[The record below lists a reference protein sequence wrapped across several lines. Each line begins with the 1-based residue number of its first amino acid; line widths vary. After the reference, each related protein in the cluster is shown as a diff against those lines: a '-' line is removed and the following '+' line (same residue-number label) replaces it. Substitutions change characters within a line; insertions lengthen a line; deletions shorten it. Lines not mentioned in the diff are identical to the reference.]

1 MQNTAKPWEKDPI
14 IQQADKPLDFSAYGE
29 LVEPTPVTHINSL
42 AALNAFKASNPEAKT
57 IGDGIVVRQITQ
69 DEWLAKAKQ
78 DNQSDRVMDKQS
90 GMSGWMT
97 QDGNHVMIKL
107 GTDIPY
113 DLTAPDNGPAALL
126 RNNTANVEADPEEL
140 DYDGEFSDRDF
151 DLFADVVGQIESNG
165 DYTVVGGYND
175 HYQGKYQFGRLA
187 LKDVGIGFS
196 KEARQAFLQDPEL
209 QETAFQS
216 LTMQNHKT
224 LMRLSGKYR
233 RLSQREQLAILA
245 MAHNAGAGGALD
257 YLRTGKDT
265 ADGFGT
271 AGTSYINAVRSAFQG
286 GEA

>member
-1 MQNTAKPWEKDPI
+1 MQNEAKPWSKDPI
-14 IQQADKPLDFSAYGE
+14 KQSAAPAYIRSLGDLREFRTKSPQTLKLADG
-29 LVEPTPVTHINSL
+29 
-42 AALNAFKASNPEAKT
+42 T
-57 IGDGIVVRQITQ
+57 IVRQLTDQ
-69 DEWLAKAKQ
+69 EFLAKAEQ
-78 DNQSDRVMDKQS
+78 DNASDIKMHRQS
-90 GMSGWMT
+90 GMSGWIT
-97 QDGNHVMIKL
+97 EEGGQHILIKL
-107 GTDIPY
+107 DADSPY
-113 DLTAPDNGPAALL
+113 DLTVPDES
-126 RNNTANVEADPEEL
+126 TATSLSSDISNMKSDPEEL
-140 DYDGEFSDRDF
+140 EYDGEFSDRDF
-151 DLFADVVGQIESNG
+151 DLYADVVGQIESNG
-165 DYTVVGGYND
+165 DYTVVGGYNN

-224 LMRLSGKYR
+224 LMRLSAKYR

-257 YLRTGKDT
+257 YLRTGQDT

-271 AGTSYINAVRSAFQG
+271 KGTKYINAVRSAFQG

>member
-1 MQNTAKPWEKDPI
+1 MQNN
-14 IQQADKPLDFSAYGE
+14 
-29 LVEPTPVTHINSL
+29 TPAHINSL
-42 AALNAFKASNPEAKT
+42 AELGSFRISNPET
-57 IGDGIVVRQITQ
+57 IKMADGTVLRQVTN
-69 DEWLAKAKQ
+69 EEFLAKAEE
-78 DNQSDRVMDKQS
+78 DNASDHVMAKQS
-90 GMSGWMT
+90 GMSGWVT
-97 QDGNHVMIKL
+97 RDSGQHVMIKL
-107 GTDIPY
+107 ATETAY
-113 DLTAPDNGPAALL
+113 DLSVPEDGPVAPSNSDTEYAPD
-126 RNNTANVEADPEEL
+126 DPEEL
-140 DYDGEFSDRDF
+140 NYDGEFSDRDF
-151 DLFADVVGQIESNG
+151 DLFADVVGKIESNG

-196 KEARQAFLQDPEL
+196 QEARQAFLGDPEL

-224 LMRLSGKYR
+224 LMRLSAKYR
-233 RLSQREQLAILA
+233 RLSQREQLGILA

-271 AGTSYINAVRSAFQG
+271 AGTKYINAVRSAFRG

>member
-1 MQNTAKPWEKDPI
+1 MQNAAKPWEKDPI
-14 IQQADKPLDFSAYGE
+14 IQHANKPLDFSAYGE
-29 LVEPTPVTHINSL
+29 LVGPST
-42 AALNAFKASNPEAKT
+42 AAPSTA
-57 IGDGIVVRQITQ
+57 
-69 DEWLAKAKQ
+69 
-78 DNQSDRVMDKQS
+78 QS
-90 GMSGWMT
+90 
-97 QDGNHVMIKL
+97 
-107 GTDIPY
+107 
-113 DLTAPDNGPAALL
+113 
-126 RNNTANVEADPEEL
+126 DPEEL

-151 DLFADVVGQIESNG
+151 DMFADVVGKIESNG
-165 DYTVVGGYND
+165 DYTVVGGYNG

-196 KEARQAFLQDPEL
+196 KEARQAFLDDPEL

-271 AGTSYINAVRSAFQG
+271 KGTTYIKAVKSAFQG

>member
-1 MQNTAKPWEKDPI
+1 MQNEVKPWGKDPI
-14 IQQADKPLDFSAYGE
+14 KQQA
-29 LVEPTPVTHINSL
+29 TPAHINSL
-42 AALNAFKASNPEAKT
+42 ADLNVFRAKSPQKLKLA
-57 IGDGIVVRQITQ
+57 DGTVARQIT
-69 DEWLAKAKQ
+69 DEEFLAKAEH
-78 DNQSDRVMDKQS
+78 DNASDQRMHRQS
-90 GMSGWMT
+90 GMSGWIT
-97 QDGNHVMIKL
+97 EEDGHHILIKL
-107 GTDIPY
+107 GADSPY
-113 DLTAPDNGPAALL
+113 DLTVPEGSPAASS
-126 RNNTANVEADPEEL
+126 NTGPSAEEADPEEL

-196 KEARQAFLQDPEL
+196 KEARQAFLDDPEL

-216 LTMQNHKT
+216 FTMQNHNT
-224 LMRLSGKYR
+224 LMRLSAKYR

-271 AGTSYINAVRSAFQG
+271 AGTKYINAVKSAFQG